1 MEGLKMKNEETIT
14 IPLWEYKFLNQL
26 KEELIIDMK
35 IEELRREE
43 NIKFYFNQISLTHIY
58 DRPVTRSL
66 FMGENSDIDD
76 R

>member
-1 MEGLKMKNEETIT
+1 MTKEKTIT

-43 NIKFYFNQISLTHIY
+43 NIEQAKQI
-58 DRPVTRSL
+58 
-66 FMGENSDIDD
+66 
-76 R
+76 

>member
-1 MEGLKMKNEETIT
+1 MKNEETIT

-43 NIKFYFNQISLTHIY
+43 NIKKVI
-58 DRPVTRSL
+58 
-66 FMGENSDIDD
+66 EE
-76 R
+76 

>member
-1 MEGLKMKNEETIT
+1 MKNEETIT

-43 NIKFYFNQISLTHIY
+43 NIKK
-58 DRPVTRSL
+58 V
-66 FMGENSDIDD
+66 MEE
-76 R
+76 

>member
-14 IPLWEYKFLNQL
+14 IPLWEYKLLNQL

-43 NIKFYFNQISLTHIY
+43 NIKKA
-58 DRPVTRSL
+58 
-66 FMGENSDIDD
+66 MEE
-76 R
+76 

>member
-43 NIKFYFNQISLTHIY
+43 NIKKA
-58 DRPVTRSL
+58 
-66 FMGENSDIDD
+66 MEE
-76 R
+76 

>member
-1 MEGLKMKNEETIT
+1 MNKEKTIT

-43 NIKFYFNQISLTHIY
+43 NYKKAMGQPYETIIS
-58 DRPVTRSL
+58 
-66 FMGENSDIDD
+66 
-76 R
+76 

>member
-1 MEGLKMKNEETIT
+1 MEEKMKNEETIT

-43 NIKFYFNQISLTHIY
+43 NIKKVI
-58 DRPVTRSL
+58 
-66 FMGENSDIDD
+66 EE
-76 R
+76 